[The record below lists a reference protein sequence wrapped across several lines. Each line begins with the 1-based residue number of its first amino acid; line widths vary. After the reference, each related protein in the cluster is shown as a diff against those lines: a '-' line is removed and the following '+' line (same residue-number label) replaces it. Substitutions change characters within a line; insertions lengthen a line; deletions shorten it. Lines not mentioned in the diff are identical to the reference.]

1 MYFLHLTN
9 VQHNKFYFSKT
20 DFVLLSLILE
30 EIYLLSNLKVKKIIC
45 YLSNAFYD
53 ILIFKPIK
61 GVYNT
66 KI

>member
-1 MYFLHLTN
+1 MYFLHLTKIL
-9 VQHNKFYFSKT
+9 HTKFYFNRT

-30 EIYLLSNLKVKKIIC
+30 LIYLLSILKVKKIIY

-61 GVYNT
+61 GIYNT